1 MQTIDFFGMLFAEFI
16 LLKLEEMGLFSK
28 KIKSTQSVSSGSPLI
43 NIFLSCLEQL
53 NCKYKE
59 ENSDNNNEKNYSF
72 SYQGKTFD
80 VCYHVPVNVVSIF
93 YSSFYVTSIDNLN
106 VVRHMVNYFNGSYLF
121 HKFIYGISN
130 KDNAVFLTMNIELYY
145 CSLNLLSDALDSF
158 FSVQHKF
165 ILEVERGIKENRGGY
180 YRDIEYQDAMGL
192 HEFIFSRELE
202 INHQSIDFDYR
213 SSFESSFTLE
223 DYLKLSC
230 KNVNLQGIKYNKLRI
245 LTDEDLSV
253 FDDQNFIRKLPLH
266 FPLIE
271 YKKSYEYCENYLA
284 SDPLVAHEVE
294 RFSWPHQNAVMIVD
308 FVDGDGKEHSLTIN
322 LNAEGHDD
330 ATMYY
335 RAYSLQC
342 PDNIGR
348 INALSEQN
356 NKLAQGA
363 TSILLAF
370 DDGDVKKKLQEFD
383 FMWKEAQDK
392 LKSNDLSLN
401 ENEALLG
408 SFVSSH
414 PGFHFYWGRRC
425 FDIGC
430 YAQALKHFLSV
441 FNTIKTENLTS
452 VSEAM
457 ERTCYYIAFCYVE
470 MGMYENAYYY
480 VDLLRG
486 SNNIEHLMELVNVLA
501 NAGDI
506 RVFYYIDSYLKMIHD
521 NFGDR
526 ENYPENVADFV
537 SFLKRRR
544 AYSNIEFGKLDDAE
558 KEFKALLEDPLSKD
572 YAINELAYIQR
583 LKRNSDKV
591 ADDKSEQV

>member
-1 MQTIDFFGMLFAEFI
+1 
-16 LLKLEEMGLFSK
+16 MGLFNK
-28 KIKSTQSVSSGSPLI
+28 KTKTSQLVLSDSSLI

-59 ENSDNNNEKNYSF
+59 NNSENSDQKNYTF

-80 VCYHVPVNVVSIF
+80 VCYHVPMNVVTV
-93 YSSFYVTSIDNLN
+93 YYPSFYVTSIDNLN
-106 VVRHMVNYFNGSYLF
+106 VVRHIVNYFNASYLF
-121 HKFIYGISN
+121 RKFIYGISN
-130 KDNAVFLTMNIELYY
+130 KDNVVFLTMGIELYN
-145 CSLNLLSDALDSF
+145 CSLNLLSETLDSF
-158 FSVQHKF
+158 FSAQHKF
-165 ILEVERGIKENRGGY
+165 ILEVEREIKENRGGY
-180 YRDIEYQDAMGL
+180 YRDLEYQDAMDL

-202 INHQSIDFDYR
+202 INHQSTDFDYR

-230 KNVNLQGIKYNKLRI
+230 MNLNLNGIKYKKLRV
-245 LTDEDLSV
+245 LTDDDLSV
-253 FDDQNFIRKLPLH
+253 FGDENFIRKVPLH

-271 YKKSYEYCENYLA
+271 YKKSYEYSENYLA

-294 RFSWPHQNAVMIVD
+294 HYSWPHQNAVMIVD
-308 FVDGDGKEHSLTIN
+308 FVDGDGKEQSLTIN

-335 RAYSLQC
+335 RVYSMQC
-342 PDNIGR
+342 PDNIER
-348 INALSEQN
+348 LNALSEQN
-356 NKLAQGA
+356 NRLAQGM

-392 LKSNDLSLN
+392 LKSNDRSLN

-408 SFVSSH
+408 SFVNSH

-425 FDIGC
+425 FANSC

-441 FNTIKTENLTS
+441 FNSIKSENLS
-452 VSEAM
+452 SLSEAM

-470 MGMYENAYYY
+470 LGMYENAYYY

-506 RVFYYIDSYLKMIHD
+506 RVFYYIESYLKMIHD
-521 NFGDR
+521 NFGNN
-526 ENYPENVADFV
+526 ENYPENIAAFA

-544 AYSNIEFGKLDDAE
+544 AYSYVEFGKLDDAE
-558 KEFKALLEDPLSKD
+558 REFKDLLDDPFSKD

-583 LKRNSDKV
+583 LKKKCGNKS
-591 ADDKSEQV
+591 ADDKS